1 MRTEETKKKTVK
13 PELIVAL
20 DVKDLTTTHDI
31 VRQLSDNVKWYKVG
45 LELFAACGPVIISTL
60 KDNGKNVFLDL
71 KLHDIPN
78 TVAGVVKSAVVHGV
92 SMITVH
98 ASGGGD
104 MLQAAVEASANN
116 VKIIAVTVLTSLSE
130 TDLNVQGIARP
141 VHEQVITLAE
151 LAMRN
156 GVHGFVCSPKE
167 ASCIRNTFGD
177 SPLIITPG
185 IRLDSS
191 IKDDQKRIGSPE
203 FAVLSGA
210 NFLVV
215 GRPIL
220 RATNPVQAANEVIQ
234 RIESAWIKKQANSTS
249 SSK

>member
-1 MRTEETKKKTVK
+1 MTTEETNKKTLK

-20 DVKDLTTTHDI
+20 DVKDFASAHNI

-45 LELFAACGPVIISTL
+45 LELFTACGPAIISTL
-60 KDNGKNVFLDL
+60 QDDGKNVFLDL
-71 KLHDIPN
+71 KLYDIPN
-78 TVAGVVKSAVVHGV
+78 TVAGAVKSAVTHGV

-98 ASGGGD
+98 ASGGSE
-104 MLQAAVEASANN
+104 MLQTAVEASANK

-130 TDLNVQGIARP
+130 TDLNVQGIIKP

-151 LAMRN
+151 LAIRN
-156 GVHGFVCSPKE
+156 GVHGFVCSPME
-167 ASCIRNTFGD
+167 ARRIRNIFGD
-177 SPLIITPG
+177 IPLIITPG
-185 IRLDSS
+185 IRLGSS

-203 FAVLSGA
+203 FAVSSGA

-220 RATNPVQAANEVIQ
+220 RATNPVQAANEIIQ
-234 RIESAWIKKQANSTS
+234 RIESEWIKKQANSASTN
-249 SSK
+249 K